1 MVKEMVE
8 YLEVGKIQNTHGV
21 RGEVKVIPLTDDAS
35 RFSDLEWI
43 YIDKNGVLEKYF
55 IESVK
60 YFKNLVIL
68 KFKGIDDMD
77 AAMGLKGLFL
87 KVDREHAVKLPE
99 GSYFI
104 CDIIGCSVF
113 EEDGVLLGEVKDV
126 ISTGSNDVYVVKS
139 ENGREILVPALK
151 SVVKNVSV
159 PEQRITV
166 SLPEGLV
173 DDEV

>member
-1 MVKEMVE
+1 MVE